1 VRRRLAVV
9 WRSVA
14 SVSLLVLTALTLP
27 AQAAA
32 PADTLV
38 VGIDEDAIT
47 LDPMN
52 FRHRQTETILRNIYD
67 GLVTRTPDM
76 EIVPEL
82 AESWEQVDE
91 TTWIFRLRRGVT
103 FHDGT
108 PFTAADAAYSI
119 NRTVKEGAMGG
130 QTSPR
135 QGLLGNVIGA
145 EALDEYTLKI
155 ETDGP
160 WPALLSFLPFHLMV
174 PAATG
179 DGLIEQPI
187 GTGPFRFVEWQRG
200 QRVVLE
206 RYDGYY
212 GGSPELPPVGPAQV
226 RRVIFQVLP
235 EPATRLAAL
244 RAGEIDIM
252 VDVPV
257 DQMGAI
263 EADPNL
269 ELLAVNGTR
278 SFFMEM
284 NVQKPPFTDPR
295 VRQAINY
302 AVDVQAIVDGVL
314 NGLATRTPTLL
325 SPQAFAFDDSLEPYP
340 YDPERAR
347 ALLEEAGVG
356 RGFAMTI
363 DTMPDNRSAAEV
375 IAFYLQQVGIQAQV
389 QTWGD
394 YGAMIDAIRRGDRDA
409 WVDSWGNA
417 TLDPSD
423 IAEPKLQTGGRGN
436 YSGYSNPRVDELLAL
451 AARSS
456 DPAAR
461 EAAYREVQQ
470 IIYDEAPM
478 LFGWVAQDLYAINR
492 RVEGWRPS
500 PDSRI
505 NLHDAVKR

>member
-1 VRRRLAVV
+1 MRRWLAVV
-9 WRSVA
+9 WRSLALV
-14 SVSLLVLTALTLP
+14 SVLTLTALTLP
-27 AQAAA
+27 AGAAA

-38 VGIDEDAIT
+38 VGMDEDAVSM
-47 LDPMN
+47 DPMN
-52 FRHRQTETILRNIYD
+52 FRHRQTETILRNVFD
-67 GLVTRTPDM
+67 ALVTRTPDM

-91 TTWIFRLRRGVT
+91 TTWLFHLRRGVT
-103 FHDGT
+103 FHDGS
-108 PFTAADAAYSI
+108 PFTAEDAAYSI

-135 QGLLGNVIGA
+135 QGLLGSVIGA

-174 PAATG
+174 PAETG
-179 DGLIEQPI
+179 DAMIETPI

-206 RYDGYY
+206 RYDDYY
-212 GGSPELPPVGPAQV
+212 GGSPEIPPVGPAQV
-226 RRVIFQVLP
+226 ERVIFQALP

-252 VDVPV
+252 TDVPV

-269 ELLAVNGTR
+269 ELLSVNGTR

-284 NVQKPPFTDPR
+284 NVNKAPFDDVR
-295 VRQAINY
+295 VRQAINH

-314 NGLATRTPTLL
+314 NGLATRTPTIL
-325 SPQAFAFDDSLEPYP
+325 SPQAFAFDASLEPYA
-340 YDPERAR
+340 YDPDRAR
-347 ALLEEAGVG
+347 ALLEEAGLG
-356 RGFAMTI
+356 GGFTMTI
-363 DTMPDNRSAAEV
+363 DTMPDNRAAAEV
-375 IAFYLQQVGIQAQV
+375 IAFYLQQIGIQAQI
-389 QTWGD
+389 QSWGD
-394 YGAMIDAIRRGDRDA
+394 YGAMIDAIQRGERDA

-436 YSGYSNPRVDELLAL
+436 YSGYSNPRVDELLTL
-451 AARSS
+451 AARTI
-456 DPAAR
+456 DQAAR
-461 EAAYREVQQ
+461 EAAYQEMQA
-470 IIYDEAPM
+470 IIHQDAPM
-478 LFGWVAQDLYAINR
+478 LFGWVAQDLYAVSR

-505 NLHDAVKR
+505 NLHDAVKQ